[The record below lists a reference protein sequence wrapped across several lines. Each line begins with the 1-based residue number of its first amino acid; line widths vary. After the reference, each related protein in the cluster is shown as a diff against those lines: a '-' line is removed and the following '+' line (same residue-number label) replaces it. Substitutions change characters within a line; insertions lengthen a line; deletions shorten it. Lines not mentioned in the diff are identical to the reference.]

1 MSCPRG
7 SASSPTLAGIF
18 FILLYKGHLMNN
30 DFKAISISQSLP
42 KVPFWTNLSPEEKA
56 IVSQR
61 AITKRF
67 NKNQI
72 ASSNSSACLGIILI
86 LSGGIRVSLISD
98 EGREITLYR
107 AYANE
112 VCISTASCVIHQ
124 LTFEAIVT
132 AEEDTTVLV
141 IPSSVCARLMESNIH
156 VRAFV
161 FEKETERYSQ
171 TIWAIQQMLFKKFDQ
186 RLASYFV
193 SAYKNSGRTEI
204 KKTQEEIAR
213 DVNSAREVVA
223 RMLRDFAAKGFV
235 EIKRGKIVLRNIEG
249 LEKLI

>member
-1 MSCPRG
+1 MIAKPI
-7 SASSPTLAGIF
+7 TT
-18 FILLYKGHLMNN
+18 
-30 DFKAISISQSLP
+30 ISQILP
-42 KVPFWTNLSPEEKA
+42 KIPFWANLSSEEKA

-61 AITKRF
+61 ALTKHF
-67 NKNQI
+67 NKDQI
-72 ASSNSSACLGIILI
+72 ASSNSSACLGVILI

-107 AYANE
+107 AKAGE
-112 VCISTASCVIHQ
+112 FCVSTASCVIRQ

-141 IPSSVCARLMESNIH
+141 IPSSITSRLMESNVH

-161 FEKETERYSQ
+161 FERETERYSQ
-171 TIWAIQQMLFKKFDQ
+171 TIWAIQQMLFKRFDQ
-186 RLASYFV
+186 RLASYFIDV
-193 SAYKNSGRTEI
+193 YISSGSAEI

-223 RMLRDFAAKGFV
+223 RTLKEFAAKGLV
-235 EIKRGKIVLRNIEG
+235 EIKRGKIVIKNAEG
-249 LEKLI
+249 LKKLL

>member
-1 MSCPRG
+1 
-7 SASSPTLAGIF
+7 
-18 FILLYKGHLMNN
+18 MNN
-30 DFKAISISQSLP
+30 EFKAISISQILS
-42 KVPFWTNLSPEEKA
+42 KIPFWANLSPDEKA

-67 NKNQI
+67 NKDQLV
-72 ASSNSSACLGIILI
+72 SSNSSACLGIILI

-98 EGREITLYR
+98 EGREVTLYR
-107 AYANE
+107 AHANE
-112 VCISTASCVIHQ
+112 FCVSTAFCVIQQ

-141 IPSSVCARLMESNIH
+141 IPSSVCARLMDSNIH

-161 FEKETERYSQ
+161 FENSTKRYSQ
-171 TIWAIQQMLFKKFDQ
+171 TIWAIQQMLFKRFDQ
-186 RLASYFV
+186 RLASYLIL
-193 SAYKNSGRTEI
+193 AYEQNRSDEL

-223 RMLRDFAAKGFV
+223 RMLKEFATKGLV

-249 LEKLI
+249 LEKLV

>member
-1 MSCPRG
+1 
-7 SASSPTLAGIF
+7 
-18 FILLYKGHLMNN
+18 MNN
-30 DFKAISISQSLP
+30 ELNAISISQILP
-42 KVPFWTNLSPEEKA
+42 KIPFWANLSSEEKA

-61 AITKRF
+61 VIKKRF

-72 ASSNSSACLGIILI
+72 ISSNSTACLGIIFILI
-86 LSGGIRVSLISD
+86 GEIRISLISD

-107 AYANE
+107 AHAGE
-112 VCISTASCVIHQ
+112 FCVSTASCVIHQ
-124 LTFEAIVT
+124 LTFETIVT

-141 IPSSVCARLMESNIH
+141 IPSSITSRLMESNVH

-161 FEKETERYSQ
+161 FERETERYSQ

-186 RLASYFV
+186 RLAAYFID
-193 SAYKNSGRTEI
+193 AYQSTGKPEI

-223 RMLRDFAAKGFV
+223 RMLKDFAAKGFV
-235 EIKRGKIVLRNIEG
+235 EIRRGKIVLKNAEG
-249 LEKLI
+249 LKKLL

>member
-1 MSCPRG
+1 MTTKPI
-7 SASSPTLAGIF
+7 APP
-18 FILLYKGHLMNN
+18 
-30 DFKAISISQSLP
+30 ISQILP
-42 KVPFWTNLSPEEKA
+42 KIPFWANLSSEEKA

-67 NKNQI
+67 NKDQI

-86 LSGGIRVSLISD
+86 LSGSIRVNLISD

-107 AYANE
+107 AHANE

-132 AEEDTTVLV
+132 AEENTTVLV
-141 IPSSVCARLMESNIH
+141 IPSSVCARLMESNIY

-186 RLASYFV
+186 RLASYFI
-193 SAYKNSGRTEI
+193 SAYKSSGSTEI

-223 RMLRDFAAKGFV
+223 RMLKDFAAKGFV
-235 EIKRGKIVLRNIEG
+235 EIKRGKISLKNIEA
-249 LEKLI
+249 LKKLV